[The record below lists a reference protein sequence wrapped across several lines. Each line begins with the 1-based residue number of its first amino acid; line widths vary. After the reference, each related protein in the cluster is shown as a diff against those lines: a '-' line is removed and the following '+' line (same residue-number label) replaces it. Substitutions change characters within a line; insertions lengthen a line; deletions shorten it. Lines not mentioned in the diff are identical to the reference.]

1 MKRKGM
7 RRAMFMGVASLVL
20 LASSL
25 VAASCSHEEAGEKG
39 PEPAGNQEIQVEVTD
54 RSDVDSLLRDLDR
67 AMDSV
72 SPEDFSDAQLG
83 DNELGL

>member
-1 MKRKGM
+1 MERKRI
-7 RRAMFMGVASLVL
+7 RRAMTVGVASLVL
-20 LASSL
+20 MASSL
-25 VAASCSHEEAGEKG
+25 LATSCSKEEGGK
-39 PEPAGNQEIQVEVTD
+39 EPAPSPGEEVQVEAAN
-54 RSDVDSLLRDLDR
+54 RSDVDELLRDLDQ